1 MAIDNPILFTGKEL
15 NLEIPKF
22 SEMNAASER
31 LRQKLNREENV
42 QRDLQKELRDN
53 MDVDIETFT
62 SNHILKQ
69 QAEMAKAFTDKWT
82 LRAKERGNKL
92 TNDDLMEQRADAI
105 NMASRQ
111 KEWLSSQK
119 QWDMDAALIKQ
130 SEKDYDVAKFKQDT
144 DAYVRTGVYNPNSLE
159 YSGINMADYFNADK
173 WVSPVKGSAQKM
185 SSQGGRDIY
194 TTVNYN
200 TTPELAKQHIVQ
212 TILND
217 PTGRRL
223 KGVMKDFQNTDDSVK
238 MQYLDTNQNGIIE
251 PEKGE
256 NVKVS
261 DRNIMNN
268 PIMKFAQDKYLPN
281 VYRQDVDTRE
291 KRTPTS
297 GKMQPLMERDNIPLG
312 SSIYPQYYG
321 ALTSSKKIDIPMKG
335 GRVLMPTENGKGGD
349 YELPRDKSVQ
359 GLDFVA
365 VAKNANGK
373 IELIFRLPTA
383 NWSQIEEDAG
393 TNLAFPL
400 EENPEFMD
408 VPLKD
413 ASGKTFT
420 ARSLMGSTGTAKKKA
435 Y

>member
-1 MAIDNPILFTGKEL
+1 
-15 NLEIPKF
+15 
-22 SEMNAASER
+22 
-31 LRQKLNREENV
+31 
-42 QRDLQKELRDN
+42 
-53 MDVDIETFT
+53 
-62 SNHILKQ
+62 
-69 QAEMAKAFTDKWT
+69 
-82 LRAKERGNKL
+82 
-92 TNDDLMEQRADAI
+92 
-105 NMASRQ
+105 
-111 KEWLSSQK
+111 
-119 QWDMDAALIKQ
+119 
-130 SEKDYDVAKFKQDT
+130 
-144 DAYVRTGVYNPNSLE
+144 
-159 YSGINMADYFNADK
+159 
-173 WVSPVKGSAQKM
+173 
-185 SSQGGRDIY
+185 
-194 TTVNYN
+194 
-200 TTPELAKQHIVQ
+200 
-212 TILND
+212 
-217 PTGRRL
+217 
-223 KGVMKDFQNTDDSVK
+223 VMKDFQNADDSVK
-238 MQYLDTNQNGIIE
+238 MQYLDTNKNGTIE
-251 PEKGE
+251 PEE
-256 NVKVS
+256 AANVKVS

-297 GKMQPLMERDNIPLG
+297 AGGSGAGVLGKMQPLMERDNIPLG

-413 ASGKTFT
+413 ASGKQFT